1 MKSLLMKKNQ
11 FSALYFIVTFCS
23 RKNQDFNTIEMENL
37 IVSEKIPYFSF
48 NKDNFTDFRC
58 NFGNEILSS
67 NFVKSPPFYYN
78 KPVRNLIL
86 TFSLLF
92 QYSLI
97 KQDKEFKNALEE
109 LFKLN
114 QSEAHNFKL
123 HPEDF
128 VYNEQDFYDH
138 LKLLE
143 HAIINIIKGKNAG
156 KINVIEED
164 ERIVI
169 TPNNSSSDFT
179 LKLIENLKDDKW
191 DNSESKEVEEAIIEF
206 YTKLKEMY
214 LEDLLQVGYLNA
226 LKKAYKESKRNE
238 NHQIKDESFKNL
250 LQLYTRLR
258 KLFKENDHNEKQELN
273 KTQCKYLTLFAKMY
287 VNGRFSTY
295 LYEIISKSRAKCF
308 YTNFNEPSKDGV
320 FRIYSDTFKRN
331 IFTFIDLLK
340 KNFQDTKKI
349 IFEGELLTDESF
361 DNLLKNCL
369 ELLV

>member
-1 MKSLLMKKNQ
+1 M
-11 FSALYFIVTFCS
+11 
-23 RKNQDFNTIEMENL
+23 
-37 IVSEKIPYFSF
+37 
-48 NKDNFTDFRC
+48 
-58 NFGNEILSS
+58 
-67 NFVKSPPFYYN
+67 
-78 KPVRNLIL
+78 
-86 TFSLLF
+86 
-92 QYSLI
+92 
-97 KQDKEFKNALEE
+97 
-109 LFKLN
+109 
-114 QSEAHNFKL
+114 
-123 HPEDF
+123 
-128 VYNEQDFYDH
+128 
-138 LKLLE
+138 LE

-156 KINVIEED
+156 TINVIEED

-169 TPNNSSSDFT
+169 TQNNSTSDFA

-191 DNSESKEVEEAIIEF
+191 DNSESKEVEEAMIEF

-258 KLFKENDHNEKQELN
+258 QLFKENVNKENDHKENQELN

-308 YTNFNEPSKDGV
+308 YTNFKEPSKDGV
-320 FRIYSDTFKRN
+320 FKIYSDTFKRN
-331 IFTFIDLLK
+331 IFTFIGLLK
-340 KNFQDTKKI
+340 KNLQDTKKI
-349 IFEGELLTDESF
+349 KFEGELLTDESF

-369 ELLV
+369 ELVV